1 MMAPVTGITFTENS
15 LSLSLWTL
23 TLRGRRS
30 KVARS
35 SGALGQDKGRRSDRL
50 ADQQGTASL
59 LHPPSNPWLS

>member
-1 MMAPVTGITFTENS
+1 MMAAVTGFTFTENS

-30 KVARS
+30 KVAR
-35 SGALGQDKGRRSDRL
+35 GALGQDKGRRSGRL

-59 LHPPSNPWLS
+59 LHPPPTPG